1 MSLSGEQIRLL
12 STVDVFEPL
21 SAKEIERLDE
31 RLPDAR
37 LETGDI
43 FYSPDDPSEKVFLL
57 RRGKARNYKV
67 AGGGRGFTPLV
78 VGAGTMVWGM
88 SLTAQRR
95 PRACAHGM

>member
-21 SAKEIERLDE
+21 SAEEIERLGE
-31 RLPDAR
+31 RLPDAH

-57 RRGKARNYKV
+57 RRGERRIFKGGG
-67 AGGGRGFTPLV
+67 AGGGITHPVG
-78 VGAGTMVWGM
+78 GAGTLFGGM
-88 SLTAQRR
+88 N
-95 PRACAHGM
+95 PRSEEYTSEIQS